1 MLVPKVERL
10 ERKIK
15 ELNAI
20 KGGYRSEVDDALR
33 QLKDKKIAK
42 EEFDR
47 IRLRNEERM
56 ERLSEKIR
64 DLRAQIHGIREE

>member
-33 QLKDKKIAK
+33 RLKDKKIAK

-64 DLRAQIHGIREE
+64 DLRTQIHGIRED

>member
-10 ERKIK
+10 ERRIK

-20 KGGYRSEVDDALR
+20 KGGYRSELDDALKK
-33 QLKDKKIAK
+33 LKDKKITK

-47 IRLRNEERM
+47 IRLRNEDRM

-64 DLRAQIHGIREE
+64 DLRAQIQAIR

>member
-1 MLVPKVERL
+1 MPKVERL
-10 ERKIK
+10 ERRIK

-33 QLKDKKIAK
+33 KLKDRKMAR

-47 IRLRNEERM
+47 IQLRNEERM

-64 DLRAQIHGIREE
+64 DLRAQIQAFKE

>member
-20 KGGYRSEVDDALR
+20 MGGYRSEVDDALR
-33 QLKDKKIAK
+33 KLKDKKIAK

-47 IRLRNEERM
+47 IRLRNEARM

-64 DLRAQIHGIREE
+64 DLRGQIQAIREE

>member
-1 MLVPKVERL
+1 MVMPKVERL
-10 ERKIK
+10 ERRIK

-33 QLKDKKIAK
+33 KLKDRKMAR

-47 IRLRNEERM
+47 IQLRNEERM

-64 DLRAQIHGIREE
+64 DLRAQIQAFKE

>member
-1 MLVPKVERL
+1 MLGPKLERL
-10 ERKIK
+10 ERRIK

-20 KGGYRSEVDDALR
+20 KGGYRSEVDDAFR

-42 EEFDR
+42 DEFER

-56 ERLSEKIR
+56 ERLNEKIR
-64 DLRAQIHGIREE
+64 ELRAQIQAIKQE